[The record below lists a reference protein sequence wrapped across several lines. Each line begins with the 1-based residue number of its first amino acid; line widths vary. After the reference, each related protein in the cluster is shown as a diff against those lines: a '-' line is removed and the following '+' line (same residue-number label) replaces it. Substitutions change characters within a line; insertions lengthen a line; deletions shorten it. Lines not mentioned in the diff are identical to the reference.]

1 MFKVYQKY
9 VIKNFIIKFLNL
21 SFIFLSLVIILSIL
35 EEISF
40 FKNIEVSFIFP
51 YLLTM
56 LDAPMTLFEIFP
68 FIFLL
73 STQFLFYD
81 FFRKDELNLLKSNGL
96 SNLKIIK
103 LLFFLSFA
111 MGIITVIFYYNLA
124 SKLKFYYTDIK
135 NNYSNDNKYLA
146 MVTDS
151 GLWLKDE
158 INENILIVKARFI
171 ENEILEDVI
180 INKFDSN
187 FKLINTIQ
195 SKKINIEK
203 NIWVVENPIISKD
216 NISTKYKSV
225 INIET
230 NFDKERINT
239 LFSNISTLNLVELFS
254 LKKDYEKLGYS
265 SDEVII
271 HLLKLFSMPLLY
283 GMLTVL
289 SAMIMLNFKKD
300 KSIFFHIVLGF
311 LVSVI
316 IYYVNFIFT
325 SLGNNG
331 KIPIYLS
338 IFLPIFFI
346 SIISIIGLIR
356 ANEK

>member
-9 VIKNFIIKFLNL
+9 VIKNFITKFTNL
-21 SFIFLSLVIILSIL
+21 SLIFLSLVIILNIL

-40 FKNIEVSFIFP
+40 FKNIEVNFIFP
-51 YLLTM
+51 YFLTI
-56 LDAPMTLFEIFP
+56 LNAPMTLFEIFP

-81 FFRKDELNLLKSNGL
+81 FFRKDELNLLKTNGL

-103 LLFFLSFA
+103 LLFFLSF
-111 MGIITVIFYYNLA
+111 GIGVITVVIYYNLA

-135 NNYSNDNKYLA
+135 NTYSNDNKYLA

-158 INENILIVKARFI
+158 LNENILIVKANNI
-171 ENEILEDVI
+171 KNEFLGNVI
-180 INKFDSN
+180 INKFNSE

-195 SKKINIEK
+195 SEKVNIE
-203 NIWVVENPIISKD
+203 NNLWLIENPMISKD
-216 NISTKYKSV
+216 NISTKYNDSIKL
-225 INIET
+225 ET
-230 NFDKERINT
+230 NFNKERINS
-239 LFSNISTLNLVELFS
+239 LFSNISTLSLLELFT

-289 SAMIMLNFKKD
+289 SAMIMLNFKRD
-300 KSIFFHIVLGF
+300 KSILFHIVLGF

-316 IYYVNFIFT
+316 IYYINFIFT

-346 SIISIIGLIR
+346 SVISIIGLIR
-356 ANEK
+356 VNEK